1 MSKVYEYQVS
11 ERSTLK
17 RGTPFRA
24 SEGPYYVSETGEH
37 LSMAGRS
44 PFVFLWAETVKGC
57 DYIHALDKDGFHEIL
72 HVTGTR
78 TSAIEG
84 LVPRPYKLK
93 NRITKHLHKVKGLRK
108 KLPKIKK
115 ERKKK

>member
-1 MSKVYEYQVS
+1 
-11 ERSTLK
+11 
-17 RGTPFRA
+17 
-24 SEGPYYVSETGEH
+24 
-37 LSMAGRS
+37 MAGRS

-93 NRITKHLHKVKGLRK
+93 NRITKHLHRVKGLRK
-108 KLPKIKK
+108 KLPKVKK